1 MTERTIEERW
11 KEHCKD
17 FQRRDF
23 EKRPLYS
30 AMKKYGIEHF
40 HISKIEET
48 NNPEEREKYWIEIT
62 NSFHNGYNATQGGEG
77 KHYLDYD
84 LICKTYRENGYN
96 QKKTA
101 EILQISPDS
110 VRNALIA
117 NKQSIIKS
125 PTACKKVVQYTKAG
139 IEIQNFH
146 SCGEAARFLIAQK
159 VTNAKIG
166 TVTNKITECANHK
179 RKSAYNFLWEF
190 V

>member
-1 MTERTIEERW
+1 
-11 KEHCKD
+11 
-17 FQRRDF
+17 
-23 EKRPLYS
+23 
-30 AMKKYGIEHF
+30 MKKYGIEHF